1 MLPKLLLILLA
12 IGLFEPVLLAQDKC
26 TLTVKSLPAV
36 RKLRLGMTLSQI
48 RAIYPTMRT
57 EKLGYMETWFEPAIK
72 NPDPDVRGIGL
83 TIENNKLVSP
93 DISYQ
98 PTIQWVSG
106 EEFAYQFMTN
116 LGVPHPKK
124 ELASFTS
131 SDDKEGFMVIAKI
144 FIFISRQTKILF
156 GSRLKLIIFGTKF
169 VKEKKIRN
177 RHSSRD

>member
-83 TIENNKLVSP
+83 TIENNKLVSF

-98 PTIQWVSG
+98 PTIQWASG

-131 SDDKEGFMVIAKI
+131 SDDKEGFHGYCKDFYLYFTANKN
-144 FIFISRQTKILF
+144 FIWFKVEANNIWDEIRKGEKNKKQTFKP
-156 GSRLKLIIFGTKF
+156 
-169 VKEKKIRN
+169 
-177 RHSSRD
+177 